1 MEELEI
7 GTSNTEELKC
17 LVCNKY
23 FSNKRILKR
32 HSITCGSKKSKN
44 LNSVQC
50 PDLLCN
56 KSFTNKKML
65 KSHIE
70 SDHGVKL
77 KNKQKTFETLHGK
90 CNILNFY
97 FI

>member
-1 MEELEI
+1 LEPV
-7 GTSNTEELKC
+7 TTEELKC

-23 FSNKRILKR
+23 FSNKRTLKR
-32 HSITCGSKKSKN
+32 HPITCDSKESKN
-44 LNSVQC
+44 INSVQC
-50 PDLLCN
+50 PDLSCN

-77 KNKQKTFETLHGK
+77 KNEQKTFATLYGK
-90 CNILNFY
+90 CNLLNYY

>member
-23 FSNKRILKR
+23 FRNKRTLKR
-32 HSITCGSKKSKN
+32 HSITCGSKESKN
-44 LNSVQC
+44 INSVQF
-50 PDLLCN
+50 PDLSCN

-65 KSHIE
+65 KSFIE
-70 SDHGVKL
+70 SDHGMKL
-77 KNKQKTFETLHGK
+77 KNEQKSLQLFMV
-90 CNILNFY
+90 IAIY
-97 FI
+97 